1 MLNERARERNKER
14 GRKKCYF
21 STDEIFL
28 LPGTK
33 QTEERENKTEKLSNL
48 NFISPN
54 LEHERNSFGIVKKN
68 TKYHPA
74 RKEGGESEQERKN
87 FCQL

>member
-1 MLNERARERNKER
+1 MLNERERERNKER

-28 LPGTK
+28 LLGTK

-48 NFISPN
+48 NFISPRKKQF
-54 LEHERNSFGIVKKN
+54 RNRKKKN

-74 RKEGGESEQERKN
+74 GKEGGESEQERKN